1 MKMQVLLD
9 LLDYNMKLLFDGEK
23 LNFGARGAN
32 KHLVK
37 GSLLGGIFPHG
48 RMSKFLASRRD
59 SPHPLVW
66 KTLRIGAGVWGGGLG
81 KKKLKKGGYVK

>member
-9 LLDYNMKLLFDGEK
+9 LLDYNMKLLFGGEK

-32 KHLVK
+32 KHLVR
-37 GSLLGGIFPHG
+37 GSLLGGIFPYG

-59 SPHPLVW
+59 SPHPLVR
-66 KTLRIGAGVWGGGLG
+66 KTLRIGAGGWGGGLG